1 LKVLNINNLLDAETG
16 GGTAERTFQMSR
28 FLAKAGVETTVLTT
42 SIGLTRQRKI
52 ELKGVNII
60 ALSTLI
66 KRFFIPKPSFRL
78 LRNTIKEADIIHIM
92 NHWTFL
98 NALVYINVRFLKKP
112 YVVCPAGALPI
123 FGRSRFIKKIYN
135 WIIGEKI
142 IRDASGHVAIAVNEI
157 EHFHKYGVEADKV
170 FLIPNGINIEDFQ
183 ADDSEIFR
191 LKYRLYDNPFLM
203 FIGRLNSIK
212 GPDLLLQAFINI
224 NDKYNKMHL
233 VFAGPDGGMLSELK
247 DLVAKSELN
256 DRVHFLGYIGGSEKS
271 QAYHAAELVVI
282 PSRQEAMSI
291 VVLESG
297 ITGTPVLITDQ
308 CGFDAV
314 ERVGGGKVIPATV
327 EGIQK
332 GLIEILEDP
341 EKLKSSGEKLKKY
354 TFENFTWEA
363 SIQRYLSLYQHLL
376 KTKN

>member
-1 LKVLNINNLLDAETG
+1 LKVLNINNLLDAEIG

-52 ELKGVNII
+52 ELKGVSII
-60 ALSTLI
+60 ALSTLM
-66 KRFFIPKPSFRL
+66 KRFFIPKPSFQL
-78 LRNTIKEADIIHIM
+78 IRNTIKKADIIHIM

-135 WIIGEKI
+135 WIIGGKI

-170 FLIPNGINIEDFQ
+170 FLIPNGINIEDFH
-183 ADDSEIFR
+183 ADDSEKFR

-224 NDKYNKMHL
+224 NDKFNKMHL

-247 DLVAKSELN
+247 DLVANSELN

-308 CGFDAV
+308 CGFDEV

-363 SIQRYLSLYQHLL
+363 VIQRYLSLYQHLL